1 MRSLSGT
8 RNRVVLVL
16 AGVIALL
23 AAAWLLTVSFGVTLP
38 GHTEPVVDLAGD
50 TTLAEFAATQR
61 DWLLPTA
68 AVVTVLA
75 VLIGLLLLLGQ
86 IPSRPSSSTLRF
98 HRDGTLLGTVE
109 PRVLERALA
118 ERLDQLA
125 GIEDADLDVSGSTEA
140 LCVQGTVT
148 AAAESELEW
157 SVGEARRRLAAD
169 VQAGTDPHG
178 GGVESDLPDG
188 GDGVGGRA
196 RPGPVDEIGAQHP
209 GPHPAGGEQ
218 DEGHED
224 DGDRAGGATDQTPC
238 RRT

>member
-23 AAAWLLTVSFGVTLP
+23 AAAWLLAVSFGVTLP

-118 ERLDQLA
+118 ERLDQVA

-169 VQAGTDPHG
+169 VQASTGTAPRRI
-178 GGVESDLPDG
+178 DLLVALRSGPSKSGADSRV
-188 GDGVGGRA
+188 DVKSAAVGGRSTGDA
-196 RPGPVDEIGAQHP
+196 RRRDDA
-209 GPHPAGGEQ
+209 PHAI
-218 DEGHED
+218 
-224 DGDRAGGATDQTPC
+224 
-238 RRT
+238 